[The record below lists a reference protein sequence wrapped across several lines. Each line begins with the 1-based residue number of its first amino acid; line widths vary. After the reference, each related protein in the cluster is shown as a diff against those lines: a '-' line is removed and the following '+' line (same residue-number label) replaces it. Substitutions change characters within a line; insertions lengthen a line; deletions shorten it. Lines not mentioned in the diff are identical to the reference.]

1 MRELL
6 PTLIMI
12 SKINPGEK
20 LIVRSKHI
28 SVDTR
33 WAKWCRRMWDGEG
46 RETTIQRLTEIYS
59 ELRQKVSI
67 LLYET
72 DNERKDYE
80 RSSAQQN
87 INSKCKQ
94 LSSTNRN
101 MNETYRILQSVAN
114 ALGGSYKGI
123 KNLTTTYNN
132 DSNTQARL
140 ESIMDNDIK
149 DIYKEIINALP
160 SEYKPAIYMFNE
172 HLNERSLKKMS
183 INPIK
188 DSLDNSL
195 SSPSDK

>member
-1 MRELL
+1 MDIRMRELL

-67 LLYET
+67 LLYEIDNEI
-72 DNERKDYE
+72 DNERKDCE
-80 RSSAQQN
+80 KSSTKQN
-87 INSKCKQ
+87 LYNNCIQ

-160 SEYKPAIYMFNE
+160 PEYKPAIYMFNE
-172 HLNERSLKKMS
+172 HLNEKSL
-183 INPIK
+183 IF
-188 DSLDNSL
+188 
-195 SSPSDK
+195 

>member
-72 DNERKDYE
+72 DNERKE
-80 RSSAQQN
+80 
-87 INSKCKQ
+87 C
-94 LSSTNRN
+94 
-101 MNETYRILQSVAN
+101 
-114 ALGGSYKGI
+114 
-123 KNLTTTYNN
+123 
-132 DSNTQARL
+132 
-140 ESIMDNDIK
+140 
-149 DIYKEIINALP
+149 
-160 SEYKPAIYMFNE
+160 
-172 HLNERSLKKMS
+172 
-183 INPIK
+183 
-188 DSLDNSL
+188 
-195 SSPSDK
+195 